1 MLTYLYTLNDMFIYA
16 FRDFNV
22 LKKKKKCIILVDG
35 RVVFVGVHCTA
46 IIVHMRMFLC
56 LFQGPCISCIR
67 VCMLPE
73 AYSSCLPFSRCAVT
87 SAA

>member
-1 MLTYLYTLNDMFIYA
+1 MCLGITVSF
-16 FRDFNV
+16 FV
-22 LKKKKKCIILVDG
+22 VVVVVDG

-46 IIVHMRMFLC
+46 IIVHMHVFLC

-67 VCMLPE
+67 VCTLAE
-73 AYSSCLPFSRCAVT
+73 AYSSCLLFSPCAVT